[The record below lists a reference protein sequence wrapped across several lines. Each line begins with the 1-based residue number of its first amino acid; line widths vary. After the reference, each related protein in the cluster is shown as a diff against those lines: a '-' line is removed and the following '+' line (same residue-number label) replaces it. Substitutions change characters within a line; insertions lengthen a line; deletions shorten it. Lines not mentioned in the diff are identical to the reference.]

1 MSKLSLEEIRRRVAD
16 RFAAQPFMTTIGAV
30 LTDVGAGT
38 VEIEL
43 PFSGHLTQQ
52 HGFIHGG
59 AVATLADSACGFAA
73 LASMPAGTGVL
84 TAEFKLNL
92 LAPAAGERLIAK
104 GKVIKAGRTLTLAM
118 AEIFA
123 VSNGTTKLCALMT
136 ATLMTITGREGV
148 VD

>member
-43 PFSGHLTQQ
+43 PFSSHLTQQ

-73 LASMPAGTGVL
+73 LATMPAGTGVL